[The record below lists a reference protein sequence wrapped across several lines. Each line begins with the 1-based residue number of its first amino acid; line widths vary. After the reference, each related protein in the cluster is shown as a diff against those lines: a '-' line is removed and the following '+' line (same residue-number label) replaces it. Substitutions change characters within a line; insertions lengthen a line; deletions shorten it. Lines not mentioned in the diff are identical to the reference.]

1 MTGRELLKRLE
12 NACNLDAEVFV
23 NTTGGEFRVFDLV
36 GTMNDEITIECVNP
50 DTGNTM
56 EEK

>member
-12 NACNLDAEVFV
+12 NAWNLDAEVFV

>member
-12 NACNLDAEVFV
+12 NACNLDADVYV
-23 NTTGGEFRVFDLV
+23 NTTGGEFRIFDIISHFP
-36 GTMNDEITIECVNP
+36 GEIMIECVNP